1 MKQLLSI
8 LFLMIAAHSAQAADI
23 VCQSSSQLTLQLSG
37 VKSAPFSI
45 DAISL
50 ADKSVPNDAMLT
62 SVAETSD
69 SILVEFVNLTTASA
83 FDFEVG
89 KEVLN
94 VSSFTLD
101 VFELGSPGSPSQS
114 HLFSCVT
121 K

>member
-1 MKQLLSI
+1 
-8 LFLMIAAHSAQAADI
+8 MIAANSAQAADI
-23 VCQSSSQLTLQLSG
+23 VCQSSTQLTLQLSG

-45 DAISL
+45 EAISL
-50 ADKSVPNDAMLT
+50 ADKTVPNDALLT

-69 SILVEFVNLTTASA
+69 SVLVEFVNLTTASA

-89 KEVLN
+89 KEAL
-94 VSSFTLD
+94 SLPSFTLE